1 MGFIHRSKSKFKN
14 LIGGES
20 GITLVELLIAIV
32 FMSIV
37 LMVAT
42 AMIIQSY
49 DIFYGGTERMTASQ
63 MAEMAVNQLA
73 NDIRASEDVTVE
85 VVNGDNNH
93 CINVEHED
101 EYIRITIDEDE
112 NETLTYKYKYSDAM
126 RGTIVRE
133 DRLVA
138 FNVEKLCVEKID
150 IDNENNNEVE
160 DEKPRFKISL
170 TYVDRNENEKD
181 RSTTVRRRN

>member
-14 LIGGES
+14 LIGVES

-32 FMSIV
+32 FMSVV

-63 MAEMAVNQLA
+63 MAEMAVTEISNIVRGA
-73 NDIRASEDVTVE
+73 
-85 VVNGDNNH
+85 
-93 CINVEHED
+93 ED
-101 EYIRITIDEDE
+101 ENYIDED
-112 NETLTYKYKYSDAM
+112 TLSDD
-126 RGTIVRE
+126 GDSLNLDDIE
-133 DRLVA
+133 LVFEKGEGVMGNVLKLNGRVIA
-138 FNVEKLCVEKID
+138 FNVKEFEIDKNDPRYKI
-150 IDNENNNEVE
+150 
-160 DEKPRFKISL
+160 RLS
-170 TYVDRNENEKD
+170 YVDRDENEKD

>member
-14 LIGGES
+14 SIDGES

-32 FMSIV
+32 FMSVV

-63 MAEMAVNQLA
+63 MAEMAVTEISNIVRGA
-73 NDIRASEDVTVE
+73 
-85 VVNGDNNH
+85 
-93 CINVEHED
+93 ED
-101 EYIRITIDEDE
+101 ENYIDED
-112 NETLTYKYKYSDAM
+112 TLSDD
-126 RGTIVRE
+126 GDSLNLDDIE
-133 DRLVA
+133 LVFEKGEGVMGNVLKLNGRVIA
-138 FNVEKLCVEKID
+138 FNVKEFEIDKNDPRYKI
-150 IDNENNNEVE
+150 
-160 DEKPRFKISL
+160 RLS
-170 TYVDRNENEKD
+170 YVDRDENEKD